1 MPQPWDLAGSFQGA
15 RLNQQKI
22 DTGDVDAAGQAA
34 AGRALM
40 SMMPG
45 AQPMPQAGGPP
56 PNAMGMPQ
64 NPMQRLQS
72 LFQSPQAPQPAA
84 GAPAPQGG
92 MAQAP
97 MPGAQP
103 MPMQAPQMNV
113 PGGGM
118 PQGMPANGMPPGMPG
133 QPPMGGGAQP
143 GGIPQPGGAPMGGQP
158 QPGGMGGGMPSLDW
172 RTIIQQVVKANPDVK
187 DPRVLAAA
195 VDKFMPIMNS
205 QSLMEW
211 RQLTAGIRGFQAEN
225 QAANIQSNIQHRG
238 TMEQQAG
245 QRISDAEAA
254 QRWRQEHGD
263 TMAAQGQERIDQGG
277 KRIEIAEKRES
288 RLAGSAKVREDQRFQ
303 QLELQRK
310 ALESRIT
317 QGNQRQLLGQWRAL
331 LDAQHKRAQEIIQ
344 SAAAGGMPMDP
355 KERKQL
361 LDEENTRYEDAIRQM
376 RSGGATGASFNERFA
391 PSGQPPQQGAGP
403 VRVKTREEAEKLSKG
418 THYITPDGQEFTR

>member
-1 MPQPWDLAGSFQGA
+1 MQPWDLAGSFQSA
-15 RLNQQKI
+15 ELNRQKI
-22 DTGDVDAAGQAA
+22 SQGDVDAAGQAA

-45 AQPMPQAGGPP
+45 AQPMAQPGPA

-64 NPMQRLQS
+64 QNPLQRLQA
-72 LFQSPQAPQPAA
+72 LFQSPQASPGA
-84 GAPAPQGG
+84 GALPGG
-92 MAQAP
+92 MPQAQI
-97 MPGAQP
+97 PGAQP
-103 MPMQAPQMNV
+103 MPVQAPQMGV

-118 PQGMPANGMPPGMPG
+118 PAGGLPPNGMPPG
-133 QPPMGGGAQP
+133 QPPVGGASQP
-143 GGIPQPGGAPMGGQP
+143 AGMP

-225 QAANIQSNIQHRG
+225 QAANTQSNIQHRG
-238 TMEQQAG
+238 TMEAQAG

-263 TMAAQGQERIDQGG
+263 TMAGIAGQ
-277 KRIEIAEKRES
+277 REN
-288 RLAGSAKVREDQRFQ
+288 RLAGSAKVREDQQFQ
-303 QLELQRK
+303 RLELQRK
-310 ALESRIT
+310 ALETRIT
-317 QGNQRQLLGQWRAL
+317 QGNQRQLLGQWRAI

-344 SAAAGGMPMDP
+344 SGAAGGMPMDP
-355 KERKQL
+355 AERKKL

-376 RSGGATGASFNERFA
+376 RSGGATGATFDEKFNTGGQQQSGA
-391 PSGQPPQQGAGP
+391 PQRPQNVPEGSAYSPSRNMWKDPQG
-403 VRVKTREEAEKLSKG
+403 KL
-418 THYITPDGQEFTR
+418 YDPDGTPARE